1 MISIGALG
9 CLPSPAEPSTVA
21 KESTPSTLVTKP
33 ALPSEP
39 AADSEPPP
47 AQAPASAP
55 QTTHLKLEIT
65 GLKSEQGQC
74 PIAIYIEDGFN
85 DPDRAIFK
93 ETLNIDGDPIMLSV
107 SLTDWMQS
115 RGLQSL
121 EGLKLA
127 VSAYHDRN
135 SNGKLDKNSFGIPT
149 EPYGFSRDPKRGFG
163 PPSFEQAAFEIDRNP
178 TSETPIAIRLH

>member
-1 MISIGALG
+1 MTQSKEKVSGPA
-9 CLPSPAEPSTVA
+9 AEP
-21 KESTPSTLVTKP
+21 
-33 ALPSEP
+33 ALSSEP
-39 AADSEPPP
+39 AVGSTAPPTP
-47 AQAPASAP
+47 APADDP
-55 QTTHLKLEIT
+55 QKPHLELEIT
-65 GLKSEQGQC
+65 GLKSGEGHC

-93 ETLNIDGDPIMLSV
+93 DTLKIDGDRIMLSV
-107 SLTDWMQS
+107 SLTDWMQT

-121 EGLKLA
+121 DGLKLA

-163 PPSFEQAAFEIDRNP
+163 PPSFEQAAFEIDRNA
-178 TSETPIAIRLH
+178 TSQTPIAIRLH